1 MAVAAL
7 MLSATQVGLAWWIAR
22 HSTIRHSVLTQAIV
36 AGLMLTFLL
45 ATASSFLLGGQQPPA
60 GVGHPIVDWHSGGTD
75 ARPAHLM
82 GGPCAAVGA
91 LGGLG
96 TAAGAAIPPG
106 RVADRRGVGL
116 RAAVGATCGKRSA
129 IARPDPNLSSHGCR
143 REHDLL
149 WPGVVR
155 TYGVS
160 LCGAHDGLKQLLVS
174 DLHCTEGTSMT

>member
-75 ARPAHLM
+75 ARPAHFL
-82 GGPCAAVGA
+82 GVHAQQLVPLAGLA
-91 LGGLG
+91 LQ
-96 TAAGAAIPPG
+96 
-106 RVADRRGVGL
+106 R
-116 RAAVGATCGKRSA
+116 
-129 IARPDPNLSSHGCR
+129 ARPYHPAGWLTVVVLGYG
-143 REHDLL
+143 LL
-149 WPGVVR
+149 W
-155 TYGVS
+155 
-160 LCGAHDGLKQLLVS
+160 ALLVAS
-174 DLHCTEGTSMT
+174 ALP